1 MDTLK
6 YTFDNILVE
15 ASQEKMYYYAGQE
28 TVKLFTSGFNG
39 TIFAYGMSGTGKTYS
54 MLGPETVVEV
64 IKQGGEISEDI
75 QSQYGIIPRAIRDI
89 FEFMNYAIEKEGASF
104 ELMMN
109 YFEIYKESLN
119 DLLQPNKEQANNLKM
134 MGSKV
139 VNSYKVMIDS
149 PETIFDHIK
158 RG

>member
-1 MDTLK
+1 M
-6 YTFDNILVE
+6 
-15 ASQEKMYYYAGQE
+15 
-28 TVKLFTSGFNG
+28 NG
-39 TIFAYGMSGTGKTYS
+39 
-54 MLGPETVVEV
+54 
-64 IKQGGEISEDI
+64 
-75 QSQYGIIPRAIRDI
+75 
-89 FEFMNYAIEKEGASF
+89 AIEKDGASF

-119 DLLQPNKEQANNLKM
+119 DLLQPDKDSACNLKM
-134 MGSKV
+134 LGSKV

>member
-1 MDTLK
+1 
-6 YTFDNILVE
+6 
-15 ASQEKMYYYAGQE
+15 
-28 TVKLFTSGFNG
+28 
-39 TIFAYGMSGTGKTYS
+39 

-89 FEFMNYAIEKEGASF
+89 FEFMNYAIEREGASF

-109 YFEIYKESLN
+109 YYEIYKESLN
-119 DLLQPNKEQANNLKM
+119 DLLQPNKEAANNLKM